1 MQKQLVNYQLNESFL
16 TQNLEQLNQKL
27 IDVYKEC
34 EEFRELNGE
43 LILSRQRT
51 EKQLEEQE
59 QRINDLQL
67 SNYNSEQ
74 LFHLQQQNDSLN
86 LENQQLQFKLND
98 MEQRLSQVSINSIVQ
113 RVDSPREV
121 CDVY

>member
-1 MQKQLVNYQLNESFL
+1 
-16 TQNLEQLNQKL
+16 
-27 IDVYKEC
+27 
-34 EEFRELNGE
+34 

>member
-34 EEFRELNGE
+34 EEFREHNGE

>member
-34 EEFRELNGE
+34 EEFREHNGE

-113 RVDSPREV
+113 RVDSPKEV